1 MFPTNVAVLTKVQ
14 LSCNST
20 GSGGRPAGTGYQWL
34 MDGNI
39 LNNTLKT
46 SVIELYPEN
55 IHYEGNYSCAA
66 TNVHGNRTMASEASP
81 GTSLTITG
89 KSISIFINEYL
100 TVHN

>member
-1 MFPTNVAVLTKVQ
+1 MFPSEVIVLTKVQ

-20 GSGGRPAGTGYQWL
+20 GSGGRPAGTGYTWF

-39 LNNTLKT
+39 LKNTFT
-46 SVIELYPEN
+46 ASVIELYPDT

-66 TNVHGNRTMASEASP
+66 TNVHGNRTMASEASL
-81 GTSLTITG
+81 GTSLMITG
-89 KSISIFINEYL
+89 KSIYIFINEYL

>member
-1 MFPTNVAVLTKVQ
+1 MFPSDVAVLTKVQ

-20 GSGGRPAGTGYQWL
+20 GSGGRPAGTGYKWF

-39 LNNTLKT
+39 LNNTFT
-46 SVIELYPEN
+46 ASVIELYPDT
-55 IHYEGNYSCAA
+55 IHYDGNYSCAT

-81 GTSLTITG
+81 GTRLTITG
-89 KSISIFINEYL
+89 KSIYIFINEYL